1 MLIKSDKKHQNFF
14 CSHIINQKKM
24 HSYNISLF
32 LLDSQQQF
40 DGDILS
46 SRIPLL
52 VKYYDGNL
60 QREAAALEA
69 IEELA

>member
-1 MLIKSDKKHQNFF
+1 
-14 CSHIINQKKM
+14 M
-24 HSYNISLF
+24 HTYNISLF

-69 IEELA
+69 IEELAELRHPTSELPHFPHKSKVR

>member
-1 MLIKSDKKHQNFF
+1 
-14 CSHIINQKKM
+14 M
-24 HSYNISLF
+24 HTYNISLF
-32 LLDSQQQF
+32 LLDSQQQC

-69 IEELA
+69 IAELAELRHPTSELPHFPHSNVR